1 MRTTP
6 GWLRFLGKSL
16 SYLLVAALAS
26 ALTFAMTSQDD
37 SKLQELETVIAEKFI
52 GQADVEHIRD
62 AAASAMVDALGDQWS
77 YYVSAEEY
85 AAYVE
90 NKNNSYVG
98 IGVTVAQLPDGSGFD
113 IQQVD
118 PGGSAKEAG
127 ILPGDVIVAVEDTP
141 AAELDLNGIRDKI
154 RGEENTCVT
163 LTILRDGEEK
173 PFVLQRRT
181 IKVVVAS
188 GEMLPGDIGL
198 VQITNFHSGCA
209 KEAIALIGQLQEQG
223 AKALILDVRNNP
235 GGYVHEMVG
244 LLDHLLPE
252 GVLFREVDY
261 KGNEGQRVSDAD
273 CLELPMVV
281 MVNGNSYSAA
291 EFFAA
296 CLREYEWAAVVGE
309 KTTGKGYYQEAVRL
323 SDGSAVNL
331 STGKYF
337 TPNGVSL
344 TEVGGITPDTVIS
357 VDEDTAA
364 MIYGKLLPAEEDPQ
378 IRAAME
384 ILAEKMG

>member
-1 MRTTP
+1 MSTTP

-26 ALTFAMTSQDD
+26 ALTLVLVPDTD
-37 SKLQELETVIAEKFI
+37 SKLEELEAVIAQRFV
-52 GQADVEHIRD
+52 GQEDVEQIRD
-62 AAASAMVDALGDQWS
+62 AAASAMVEALGDRWS
-77 YYVSAEEY
+77 YYVSAKEY
-85 AAYVE
+85 AAYE
-90 NKNNSYVG
+90 ESKNNAYVG
-98 IGVTVAQLPDGSGFD
+98 IGVTVAQLPDGAGFE

-141 AAELDLNGIRDKI
+141 ASELDLNGISDMI
-154 RGEENTCVT
+154 RGEVNTRVT
-163 LTILRDGEEK
+163 ITVLRDGEK
-173 PFVLQRRT
+173 LPFILQRRT

-188 GEMLPGDIGL
+188 GQMLPGDIGL

-209 KEAIALIGQLQEQG
+209 KEAMALIGQLQEQG

-244 LLDHLLPE
+244 LLDYLLPE

-261 KGNEGQRVSDAD
+261 KGEEGRRVSDAD
-273 CLELPMVV
+273 CLELPMAVL
-281 MVNGNSYSAA
+281 VNGDSYSAA

-296 CLREYEWAAVVGE
+296 CLREYDWATVVGQQ
-309 KTTGKGYYQEAVRL
+309 TTGKGYYQETLRL

-337 TPNGVSL
+337 TPNGVNL
-344 TEVGGITPDTVIS
+344 TEVGGITPDAVIP

-364 MIYGKLLPAEEDPQ
+364 MIYGKLLPVEEDPQ

-384 ILAEKMG
+384 ILAEKVG

>member
-1 MRTTP
+1 MRIFP
-6 GWLRFLGKSL
+6 KWLRFLGKSL

-26 ALTFAMTSQDD
+26 ALTLAMLPDTDY
-37 SKLQELETVIAEKFI
+37 KLRELEEVIAEKFI
-52 GQADVEHIRD
+52 GQENVEQIRD

-85 AAYVE
+85 AAYTE

-127 ILPGDVIVAVEDTP
+127 ILPGDIIIAVEDTP
-141 AAELDLNGIRDKI
+141 ASELDLNGISNMI
-154 RGEENTCVT
+154 RGEVNTRVT
-163 LTILRDGEEK
+163 ITVLRDGEK
-173 PFVLQRRT
+173 IPFILQRRT

-188 GEMLPGDIGL
+188 GQMLPGDIGL

-209 KEAIALIGQLQEQG
+209 KEAIALIDQLQEAG

-244 LLDHLLPE
+244 LLDYLLPE
-252 GVLFREVDY
+252 GVLFREMNY
-261 KGNEGQRVSDAD
+261 EGKEGKRVSDAD
-273 CLELPMVV
+273 CLKLPMAVL
-281 MVNGNSYSAA
+281 VNGNSYSAA

-296 CLREYEWAAVVGE
+296 CLREYDWATVAGE
-309 KTTGKGYYQEAVRL
+309 QTTGKGYYQEAVRL

-344 TEVGGITPDTVIS
+344 TEAGGITPDVVIP

-384 ILAEKMG
+384 ILAEKLG